1 MAASSSHALSLK
13 HHHGGDGT
21 EAVEGA
27 DAVAVF
33 EAGVVGAFA
42 AWGGGGEVGGEDEEV
57 ASLFGFVGDFA
68 EGDVAFAVVDGFNG
82 FGAEVVD
89 DDEGVGLGL
98 LEVVADGGG
107 IIDAEDFVAVVVEDD
122 GQDFAAED
130 GLAESAVAHA
140 EESALVVVGEPV
152 CHFVVGREPLV
163 VGAEVVLESV
173 L

>member
-1 MAASSSHALSLK
+1 M
-13 HHHGGDGT
+13 
-21 EAVEGA
+21 
-27 DAVAVF
+27 
-33 EAGVVGAFA
+33 
-42 AWGGGGEVGGEDEEV
+42 

-68 EGDVAFAVVDGFNG
+68 EGDVAFAVVDGFDG

-152 CHFVVGREPLV
+152 GYFVVGREPLV